1 MSRQKG
7 KQPFAG
13 VAVFDY
19 TSVCCGAKA
28 TKDPCVRSKEDRKEN
43 KFSECGLGCWHC
55 GQCGKGCK
63 VRRTKV
69 KKEEPKE
76 ENGVS

>member
-28 TKDPCVRSKEDRKEN
+28 TKDPCVRSKEYRKEN
-43 KFSECGLGCWHC
+43 KFSEC
-55 GQCGKGCK
+55 CK